1 MTGARNELTS
11 RLGYRFRDPQL
22 LARALTH
29 RSRGSANY
37 ERLEFLGD
45 SILSFFIADVLYDR
59 FPDLSEGD
67 LTRLRASLVRRE
79 TLAGLAR
86 ELGLGAVL
94 ELGGGELKSG
104 GFDRDSILADA
115 LEALFGAIYKDGG
128 LDAARATVLRLYQ
141 AVIDRVD
148 PGAIVKDPKTRL
160 QECLQQRA
168 LPTPVYEVLAVS
180 GEAHQQHFVV
190 ECRVAGLSESVRGEG
205 ASRRYA
211 EQAAAARVCELLGCA
226 TDV

>member
-1 MTGARNELTS
+1 MTDARNELAS

-29 RSRGSANY
+29 RSRGSVNY

-59 FPDLSEGD
+59 FPNLSEGD

-79 TLAGLAR
+79 TLAGVAR
-86 ELGLGAVL
+86 ELGLGAAL

-128 LDAARATVLRLYQ
+128 LDAVRATVLRLYQ
-141 AVIDRVD
+141 PVIERID
-148 PGAIVKDPKTRL
+148 PGSIIKDPKTRL

-168 LPTPVYEVLAVS
+168 LPTPVYEVLTVS

-190 ECRVAGLSESVRGEG
+190 ECRVTGLSEAVRGEG
-205 ASRRYA
+205 SSRRYA
-211 EQAAAARVCELLGCA
+211 EQAAAARVCELLGCSA
-226 TDV
+226 DG